1 MADDVARRS
10 PLGLPPGSVR
20 GILSLLIVVEFWL
33 LLLLPESSKVPIPIN
48 LYFLM
53 TLVAVF
59 FSSHGKSIATAS
71 DPNPS
76 PLFLPGGT
84 LRFIILAGTVA
95 TVGYLYSNYPE
106 RLNERLR
113 PSEGQLAIWP
123 LIVGA
128 YVGGLF
134 VGYMLHIMPFRN
146 HWFFQAFLAWM
157 SLIAMG
163 LLLVEIIIQAF
174 VKPTLEKDFDLP
186 MWEAVVTAVT
196 ACYFGT
202 RS

>member
-1 MADDVARRS
+1 MANDVNTRT

-20 GILSLLIVVEFWL
+20 GILSLFIALEFWL

-48 LYFLM
+48 LYLLM

-59 FSSHGKSIATAS
+59 FASHGKSIATAS
-71 DPNPS
+71 DPDPS
-76 PLFLPGGT
+76 PLYLPGGT

-95 TVGYLYSNYPE
+95 TIGYLYSNHPE
-106 RLNERLR
+106 WLNERLR
-113 PSEGQLAIWP
+113 PAHGQFANWP
-123 LIVGA
+123 LIVGS

-146 HWFFQAFLAWM
+146 HWFFQAFLAWI

-163 LLLVEIIIQAF
+163 LLFAEIIIQAF
-174 VKPTLEKDFDLP
+174 VKPTLDKDFDLP
-186 MWEAVVTAVT
+186 VWEAVVTAVT

>member
-1 MADDVARRS
+1 MANDVNIRS
-10 PLGLPPGSVR
+10 PLGMPPGSVR
-20 GILSLLIVVEFWL
+20 GILSLFIVLEFWL

-48 LYFLM
+48 LYLMM

-59 FSSHGKSIATAS
+59 FASHGKSIATAS
-71 DPNPS
+71 DPDPS
-76 PLFLPGGT
+76 PLYLPGGT

-95 TVGYLYSNYPE
+95 TIGYLYSNHPE
-106 RLNERLR
+106 WLNERLR
-113 PSEGQLAIWP
+113 PSQGQLAIWP
-123 LIVGA
+123 LIVGS

-146 HWFFQAFLAWM
+146 HWFFQAFLAWI

-163 LLLVEIIIQAF
+163 LLFVEIIIQAF
-174 VKPTLEKDFDLP
+174 VKPTLNQDFDLP
-186 MWEAVVTAVT
+186 AWEAVVTAVT